1 MHQELFITEDG
12 SHSIQ
17 IPELNVSYHSKH
29 GAIQESQ
36 HIYIETGLK
45 HLSESQKKI
54 SVLEIGFGTGL
65 NALLTLIEAEKNVLQ
80 ILYDVVELH
89 PLDSAFIASLN
100 YLSLLQSP
108 QLLKE
113 FSFMHASEWNTTVKI
128 SEHFS
133 LKKIRGDIRNVELT
147 GSYDLV
153 YYDAFDPSAQP
164 DLWAADV
171 FKRIHAVMDNRG
183 ILVTFCS
190 KGEARRAMED
200 AGFSVFK
207 LPGPKGKR
215 EIVRAIKI

>member
-1 MHQELFITEDG
+1 MHQKLFITEDG

-45 HLSESQKKI
+45 HLSESQNKI
-54 SVLEIGFGTGL
+54 SVLEVGFGTGL

-89 PLDSAFIASLN
+89 PLDSAFVVSLN

-113 FSFMHASEWNTTVKI
+113 FSCMHTCEWNTSVKI
-128 SEHFS
+128 SFLIKPSKILLLTSAFS
-133 LKKIRGDIRNVELT
+133 MSSLGST
-147 GSYDLV
+147 GMMCWLV
-153 YYDAFDPSAQP
+153 MT
-164 DLWAADV
+164 
-171 FKRIHAVMDNRG
+171 R
-183 ILVTFCS
+183 
-190 KGEARRAMED
+190 
-200 AGFSVFK
+200 
-207 LPGPKGKR
+207 
-215 EIVRAIKI
+215 